1 MSVFDLSQ
9 YQYDLPDA
17 QIARYP
23 AATRD
28 ASRLMLLDAVG
39 GTSHHRF
46 SDLIDLLPPGALLV
60 LNDARVVRARVFCQK
75 PSGGRVELFYVGP
88 AGDGTVRCL
97 VRASRRPRE
106 GAELR
111 TLRGGQP
118 VRLVADEGEGRFR
131 VALPGGDA
139 GVFAF
144 LEAEGDLPLPPYL
157 RRDAEASD
165 DLRYQTVYAANPGA
179 VAAPT
184 AGLHFTPALLAD
196 LAARGFLTAR
206 LTLHVGPGT
215 FRPVETDDVRQHRM
229 EGERYELPEPTV
241 AAIAA
246 AGAEGRP
253 VVAVG
258 TTTVRVLES
267 VAALPGGLVPGQG
280 VATGFIVPGHRF
292 RVVQHLVT
300 NFHLP
305 GSTLLLL
312 VSALAGRER
321 VLAAYREAVAA
332 GYRFYSYGDAM
343 LIRTA
348 GTNRS

>member
-1 MSVFDLSQ
+1 VNVFDLSQ
-9 YQYDLPDA
+9 YQYDLPDT

-23 AATRD
+23 APLRD
-28 ASRLMLLDAVG
+28 ASRLMLLDGAA
-39 GTSHHRF
+39 GTSHHGF
-46 SDLIDLLPPGALLV
+46 ADLPDLLPPGALLV
-60 LNDARVVRARVFCQK
+60 MNDARVVRARVFCHK

-97 VRASRRPRE
+97 VRASRRPKA
-106 GAELR
+106 GMTLR
-111 TLRGGQP
+111 TERGGRP
-118 VRLVADEGEGRFR
+118 VHLVADEGEGRFR

-139 GVFAF
+139 GTFAF

-157 RRDAEASD
+157 RRDAEPGDAE
-165 DLRYQTVYAANPGA
+165 RYQTVYAANPGA

-184 AGLHFTPALLAD
+184 AGLHFTPALLEA
-196 LAARGFLTAR
+196 LGARGFDTAH

-229 EGERYELPEPTV
+229 EGERYELPRATV
-241 AAIAA
+241 AAIEAA
-246 AGAEGRP
+246 KAAGRP
-253 VVAVG
+253 VVAIG

-267 VAALPGGLVPGQG
+267 VAAVHGCLVPGQG
-280 VATGFIVPGHRF
+280 EAAGFIVPGHRF
-292 RVVQHLVT
+292 RVVEHLVT

-321 VLAAYREAVAA
+321 MLAAYREAVAA

-343 LIRTA
+343 LLR
-348 GTNRS
+348 GPFGG

>member
-1 MSVFDLSQ
+1 MSVFDLSA
-9 YQYDLPDA
+9 YQYDLPDEA
-17 QIARYP
+17 IARYP
-23 AATRD
+23 APTRD
-28 ASRLMLLDAVG
+28 ESRLMLLDGAA

-46 SDLIDLLPPGALLV
+46 ADLPALLPPGALLV
-60 LNDARVVRARVFCQK
+60 MNDARVVRARVFCQK

-97 VRASRRPRE
+97 VRASRRPKE
-106 GAELR
+106 GALLT
-111 TLRGGQP
+111 TLRGGRP
-118 VRLVADEGEGRFR
+118 VRLVADEGGGRFR

-139 GVFAF
+139 GTHAF

-157 RRDAEASD
+157 RRDAEPGD
-165 DLRYQTVYAANPGA
+165 DERYQTVYAANPGA

-196 LAARGFLTAR
+196 LAARGFQTAH

-215 FRPVETDDVRQHRM
+215 FRPVETDDVRQHAM
-229 EGERYELPEPTV
+229 EGERYELPEATV
-241 AAIAA
+241 AAIEAA
-246 AGAEGRP
+246 EAEGRP
-253 VVAVG
+253 IVAVG

-267 VAALPGGLVPGQG
+267 VARDHGRLVPGEG
-280 VATGFIVPGHRF
+280 EAAGFIVPGHRF

-312 VSALAGRER
+312 VSAIAGRER
-321 VLAAYREAVAA
+321 ILAAYREAVAT

-343 LIRTA
+343 LLRGPFDA
-348 GTNRS
+348 S

>member
-1 MSVFDLSQ
+1 
-9 YQYDLPDA
+9 
-17 QIARYP
+17 
-23 AATRD
+23 
-28 ASRLMLLDAVG
+28 
-39 GTSHHRF
+39 
-46 SDLIDLLPPGALLV
+46 
-60 LNDARVVRARVFCQK
+60 VFCAK

-88 AGDGTVRCL
+88 TGDGTVRCL

-106 GAELR
+106 GMELR
-111 TLRGGQP
+111 TLRGGRV

-139 GVFAF
+139 GAFSF

-157 RRDAEASD
+157 RRDAEPGDAE
-165 DLRYQTVYAANPGA
+165 RYQTVYAANPGA

-184 AGLHFTPALLAD
+184 AGLHFTPELLAA
-196 LAARGFLTAR
+196 LAARGFETAR

-229 EGERYELPEPTV
+229 EGERYELPEETV
-241 AAIAA
+241 AAIERAQA
-246 AGAEGRP
+246 AGRP
-253 VVAVG
+253 IVAVG

-267 VAALPGGLVPGQG
+267 VAAAHGRLVPGAG
-280 VATGFIVPGHRF
+280 VADGFIVPGHRF
-292 RVVQHLVT
+292 RVVRHLLT

-321 VLAAYREAVAA
+321 MLAAYRVAVET

-343 LIRTA
+343 LLR
-348 GTNRS
+348 GP